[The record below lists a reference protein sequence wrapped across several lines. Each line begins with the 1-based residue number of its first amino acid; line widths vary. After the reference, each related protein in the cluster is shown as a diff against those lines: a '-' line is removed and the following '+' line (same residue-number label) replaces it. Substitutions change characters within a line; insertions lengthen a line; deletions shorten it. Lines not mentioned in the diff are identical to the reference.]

1 MRKITADRIHDGYRF
16 LENMVL
22 VMTEDG
28 RVEDLVSTE
37 EAGDDVEV
45 YKGIISPG
53 FINCH
58 CHLELSH
65 MRGKIPEGTGLI
77 DFVFK
82 VVTERHYSDEE
93 IWAAIA
99 EGEEEMLK

>member
-1 MRKITADRIHDGYRF
+1 MSIRKFRGDKIFDGNRM
-16 LENMVL
+16 LEGHVL
-22 VMTEDG
+22 VTDSEG
-28 RVEDLVSTE
+28 KVLDLLPGS
-37 EAGDDVEV
+37 EAGEAELHP
-45 YKGIISPG
+45 GIIAPG

-65 MRGKIPEGTGLI
+65 MKGRIPEGTGLI

-99 EGEEEMLK
+99 EG